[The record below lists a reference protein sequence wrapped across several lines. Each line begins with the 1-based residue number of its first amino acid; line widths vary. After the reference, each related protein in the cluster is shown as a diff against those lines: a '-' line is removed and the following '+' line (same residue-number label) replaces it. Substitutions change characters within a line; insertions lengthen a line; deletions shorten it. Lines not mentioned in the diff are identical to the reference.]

1 MGTGATGYVAV
12 SGNLKEIRLLDSGFD
27 YQDTP
32 VISINGGNGKGAV
45 ATANM
50 KKAVHSV
57 SFNSQS
63 DIGLSTDN
71 YNSYE
76 IGFGTFH
83 KFSDF
88 EEVVYKNAGQKNVGG
103 LSTDSSYF
111 VSSVGLT
118 TVKLFPTQNDAISG
132 INTVELTS
140 FGIGKQFIN
149 SFNKKTV
156 VDSINVV
163 DNGSG

>member
-1 MGTGATGYVAV
+1 MAV

-88 EEVVYKNAGQKNVGG
+88 EEVVYKNVGQQNVGG

-111 VSSVGLT
+111 VSKVGLT
-118 TVKLFPTQNDAISG
+118 TVKLFPTQRDAISG
-132 INTVELTS
+132 INTVEPVSYTHLRAHETREDL
-140 FGIGKQFIN
+140 GWRG
-149 SFNKKTV
+149 
-156 VDSINVV
+156 
-163 DNGSG
+163 GG

>member
-1 MGTGATGYVAV
+1 MPKDLTYDIINPPLLNIRDSVGTGATGCVAV

-63 DIGLSTDN
+63 DVGLGSTDN

-103 LSTDSSYF
+103 LSYRF
-111 VSSVGLT
+111 FIFC
-118 TVKLFPTQNDAISG
+118 LFG
-132 INTVELTS
+132 WINHC
-140 FGIGKQFIN
+140 
-149 SFNKKTV
+149 
-156 VDSINVV
+156 
-163 DNGSG
+163 